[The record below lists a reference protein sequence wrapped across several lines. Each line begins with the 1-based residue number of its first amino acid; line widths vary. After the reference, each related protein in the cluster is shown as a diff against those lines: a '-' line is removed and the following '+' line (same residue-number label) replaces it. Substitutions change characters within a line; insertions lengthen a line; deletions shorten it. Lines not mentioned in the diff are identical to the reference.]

1 MITNKEFKISLDFI
15 LPKIKIGAFDY
26 YGTEFD
32 HLAHCYF
39 QITELATGK
48 GKVLSKGCSGCIPG
62 AVHIVKNYLAKYP
75 ILEEVKVDAELT
87 LKAMRLLYPTI
98 KATSR
103 KSFIKKIEEHGK

>member
-1 MITNKEFKISLDFI
+1 MIADKAFKISLDFI

-26 YGTEFD
+26 YSTEFN
-32 HLAHCYF
+32 HLAHVYF
-39 QITELATGK
+39 CITELATGK

-62 AVHIVKNYLAKYP
+62 AVHIVRNYLAKYP
-75 ILEEVKVDAELT
+75 IVEAVKVEDELT

-103 KSFIKKIEEHGK
+103 KSFIRKIEENA

>member
-1 MITNKEFKISLDFI
+1 MIADKEFKISLDFI

-32 HLAHCYF
+32 HLAHVYF
-39 QITELATGK
+39 CITELAMGK

-62 AVHIVKNYLAKYP
+62 AVHIVKNYLLRYP
-75 ILEEVKVDAELT
+75 IVEEVKVQAELT
-87 LKAMRLLYPTI
+87 LKEMRVLHPTI

-103 KSFIKKIEEHGK
+103 KSFIRKIEENGN

>member
-1 MITNKEFKISLDFI
+1 MITDKNFKISLDFI

-32 HLAHCYF
+32 HLAHVYF
-39 QITELATGK
+39 CITELATGK

-62 AVHIVKNYLAKYP
+62 AVHIVRNYLAKYP
-75 ILEEVKVDAELT
+75 IFEAVKVETELT
-87 LKAMRLLYPTI
+87 LKEMRVLHPTI

-103 KSFIKKIEEHGK
+103 KSFIRKIEENGK

>member
-1 MITNKEFKISLDFI
+1 MITDKEFKISLDFI

-32 HLAHCYF
+32 HLAHVYF
-39 QITELATGK
+39 CITELATGK

-62 AVHIVKNYLAKYP
+62 AVNIVRNYLAKYP
-75 ILEEVKVDAELT
+75 IVEAVKVEAELT
-87 LKAMRLLYPTI
+87 LKEMRVLHPTI

-103 KSFIKKIEEHGK
+103 KSFIRKIEENA

>member
-1 MITNKEFKISLDFI
+1 MITDKNFKISLDFI

-32 HLAHCYF
+32 HLAHVYF
-39 QITELATGK
+39 CITELATGK
-48 GKVLSKGCSGCIPG
+48 GGVLSKGCSGCIPG
-62 AVHIVKNYLAKYP
+62 AVNIVRNYLAKYP
-75 ILEEVKVDAELT
+75 IVEAVKVEAELT

-103 KSFIKKIEEHGK
+103 KSFIKKIEENGN

>member
-1 MITNKEFKISLDFI
+1 MITNKDFKISLDFI

-32 HLAHCYF
+32 HLAHVYF
-39 QITELATGK
+39 YITELATGK

-75 ILEEVKVDAELT
+75 IVEAVKVDAELT
-87 LKAMRLLYPTI
+87 LKEMRVLHPTI

-103 KSFIKKIEEHGK
+103 KSFIRKIEENG

>member
-1 MITNKEFKISLDFI
+1 MITNKDFKISLDFI

-32 HLAHCYF
+32 HLAHVYF
-39 QITELATGK
+39 YITELATGK
-48 GKVLSKGCSGCIPG
+48 GKVLSKGCLGCIPG

-75 ILEEVKVDAELT
+75 IVEAIKIDTELT
-87 LKAMRLLYPTI
+87 LKEMRVLHPTI

-103 KSFIKKIEEHGK
+103 KSFIRKIEENA